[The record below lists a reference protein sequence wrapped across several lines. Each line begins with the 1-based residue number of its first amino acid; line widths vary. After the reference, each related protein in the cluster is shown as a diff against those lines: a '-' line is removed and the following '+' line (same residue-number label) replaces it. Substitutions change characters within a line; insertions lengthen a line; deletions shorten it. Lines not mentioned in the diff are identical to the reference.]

1 MKDESG
7 VRNNVASK
15 RFELETSGRVAF
27 LDYMQ
32 AGSNITYTHTEV
44 PPELEGQGLG
54 SSLARYALDYARE
67 NNLKIIPIC
76 PFVTSYLKRHPEYH
90 SLVFGYKGSE

>member
-1 MKDESG
+1 MSEG
-7 VRNNVASK
+7 IHVRNNAEEK
-15 RFELETSGRVAF
+15 RFEVEIEGKLAF

-44 PPELEGQGLG
+44 PPDLAGKGIG
-54 SSLARYALDYARE
+54 SSLAHHALDYAQE

-76 PFVTSYLKRHPEYH
+76 PFVTSYLKRHPEYYP
-90 SLVFGYKGSE
+90 LVFGYKGGA